1 MGVILLYKG
10 FSWPEIGSME
20 GKSDL
25 FSDKLPFEG
34 RLTLGTR
41 AGGSSLP
48 EPKTSGP
55 VLVKPVT
62 CIGLSSDR
70 LRNRRVF
77 GAVVSHWDGLLA
89 LGTGGGSLVSV
100 KLLSKLLRREG
111 ITSDGLLVVGARG
124 ADEALWVLIFRC
136 FSGAAGSRGWW
147 DNCWVA
153 GISTAFWRCNW
164 LLALWPP
171 CGVSISS

>member
-1 MGVILLYKG
+1 MYPSASVSSSLFSVIKSSLVSEMGFILLYKA

-20 GKSDL
+20 VKLDL

-34 RLTLGTR
+34 RLTLGTT

-48 EPKTSGP
+48 KPKTSGL

-70 LRNRRVF
+70 LLNRRVF
-77 GAVVSHWDGLLA
+77 GAVVSHWDGLLV

-100 KLLSKLLRREG
+100 KILSKLLRREG
-111 ITSDGLLVVGARG
+111 ITSDGLLVVGTGG

-136 FSGAAGSRGWW
+136 FSGTAGSQG
-147 DNCWVA
+147 
-153 GISTAFWRCNW
+153 
-164 LLALWPP
+164 
-171 CGVSISS
+171 

>member
-1 MGVILLYKG
+1 MGFILLYKA
-10 FSWPEIGSME
+10 FSSPEIGSME
-20 GKSDL
+20 GKLDL

-34 RLTLGTR
+34 RLTLGTT

-48 EPKTSGP
+48 KPKTSGL

-70 LRNRRVF
+70 LLNRRVF
-77 GAVVSHWDGLLA
+77 GAVVSHWDGLLV

-100 KLLSKLLRREG
+100 KILSKLLRREG
-111 ITSDGLLVVGARG
+111 ITSDGLLVVGTGG

-136 FSGAAGSRGWW
+136 FSGTAGSQG
-147 DNCWVA
+147 
-153 GISTAFWRCNW
+153 
-164 LLALWPP
+164 
-171 CGVSISS
+171 

>member
-1 MGVILLYKG
+1 MYPSASVSSSLFSVMKCSLVSEMGVILLYKG

-41 AGGSSLP
+41 AGGSTLR

-70 LRNRRVF
+70 LRN
-77 GAVVSHWDGLLA
+77 GLLV
-89 LGTGGGSLVSV
+89 LGIGGGSLMSV
-100 KLLSKLLRREG
+100 KLLSREG
-111 ITSDGLLVVGARG
+111 ITSNGLLVVGTG
-124 ADEALWVLIFRC
+124 GTDEALWMLIFRC
-136 FSGAAGSRGWW
+136 FSGTAGSRG
-147 DNCWVA
+147 
-153 GISTAFWRCNW
+153 
-164 LLALWPP
+164 
-171 CGVSISS
+171 

>member
-1 MGVILLYKG
+1 MYPSASVSPSLFSVMKSSLVSEMGVILLYKA

-48 EPKTSGP
+48 EPKTSGL
-55 VLVKPVT
+55 VLVKPAT

-77 GAVVSHWDGLLA
+77 GTVVSHWDGLLV
-89 LGTGGGSLVSV
+89 LGTGGGSLMSV
-100 KLLSKLLRREG
+100 KLLRREG
-111 ITSDGLLVVGARG
+111 ITSNGLLVVGTGG
-124 ADEALWVLIFRC
+124 ADEVLWVLIFRF
-136 FSGAAGSRGWW
+136 FSGTAGSRG
-147 DNCWVA
+147 
-153 GISTAFWRCNW
+153 
-164 LLALWPP
+164 
-171 CGVSISS
+171 

>member
-1 MGVILLYKG
+1 MYPSASVSPSLFSVMKSSLVSEMGVILLYKA

-48 EPKTSGP
+48 EPKTSGL
-55 VLVKPVT
+55 VLVKTAT

-77 GAVVSHWDGLLA
+77 GTVVSRWDGLLV
-89 LGTGGGSLVSV
+89 LGTGGGSLMSV
-100 KLLSKLLRREG
+100 KLLRREG
-111 ITSDGLLVVGARG
+111 ITSNGLLVVGKGG
-124 ADEALWVLIFRC
+124 ADEALWVLIFRF
-136 FSGAAGSRGWW
+136 FSRRAGSRG
-147 DNCWVA
+147 
-153 GISTAFWRCNW
+153 
-164 LLALWPP
+164 
-171 CGVSISS
+171 

>member
-1 MGVILLYKG
+1 MGFILLYKT

-20 GKSDL
+20 VKLDL

-34 RLTLGTR
+34 RLTLGTT

-48 EPKTSGP
+48 EPKTSGL

-62 CIGLSSDR
+62 CLGLSSDR
-70 LRNRRVF
+70 LLNRRVF
-77 GAVVSHWDGLLA
+77 GAVVSHWDGLLV

-100 KLLSKLLRREG
+100 KILSKLLRREG
-111 ITSDGLLVVGARG
+111 ITSDGLLVVGTGG

-136 FSGAAGSRGWW
+136 FSGAAGSG
-147 DNCWVA
+147 
-153 GISTAFWRCNW
+153 G
-164 LLALWPP
+164 
-171 CGVSISS
+171 

>member
-1 MGVILLYKG
+1 MKSSLVSEMGVILLYKA

-48 EPKTSGP
+48 EPKTSGL
-55 VLVKPVT
+55 VLVKPAT

-77 GAVVSHWDGLLA
+77 GTVVSRWDGLLV
-89 LGTGGGSLVSV
+89 LGTGGGSLMSV
-100 KLLSKLLRREG
+100 KLLRREV
-111 ITSDGLLVVGARG
+111 ITSNGLLVVGTGG
-124 ADEALWVLIFRC
+124 ADEALWVLIFRF
-136 FSGAAGSRGWW
+136 FSGTTGSRG
-147 DNCWVA
+147 
-153 GISTAFWRCNW
+153 
-164 LLALWPP
+164 
-171 CGVSISS
+171 

>member
-1 MGVILLYKG
+1 MYPSASVSSSLCFVVKSSLVSEMGVILLYKA
-10 FSWPEIGSME
+10 FSSPEIGIME

-70 LRNRRVF
+70 LRNRCVF
-77 GAVVSHWDGLLA
+77 GAVVSHWDGLLV

-100 KLLSKLLRREG
+100 KLLSREG
-111 ITSDGLLVVGARG
+111 ITSEGLLVAGAGR

-136 FSGAAGSRGWW
+136 FSGTACSRG
-147 DNCWVA
+147 
-153 GISTAFWRCNW
+153 
-164 LLALWPP
+164 
-171 CGVSISS
+171 

>member
-1 MGVILLYKG
+1 MYPSASVSSSLFSVMKCSLVSEMGVILLYKG

-41 AGGSSLP
+41 AGGSTP
-48 EPKTSGP
+48 REPKTSGP

-70 LRNRRVF
+70 LRN
-77 GAVVSHWDGLLA
+77 GLLV
-89 LGTGGGSLVSV
+89 LGIGGGSLMSV
-100 KLLSKLLRREG
+100 KLLSREG
-111 ITSDGLLVVGARG
+111 ITSNGLLVVGTGG
-124 ADEALWVLIFRC
+124 ADEALWMLIFRC
-136 FSGAAGSRGWW
+136 FSGTAGSRG
-147 DNCWVA
+147 
-153 GISTAFWRCNW
+153 
-164 LLALWPP
+164 
-171 CGVSISS
+171 